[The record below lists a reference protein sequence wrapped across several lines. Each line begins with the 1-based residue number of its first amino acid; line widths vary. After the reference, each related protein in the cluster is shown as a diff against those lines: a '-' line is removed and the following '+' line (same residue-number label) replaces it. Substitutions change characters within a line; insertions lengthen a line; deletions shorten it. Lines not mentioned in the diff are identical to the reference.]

1 MATQSDLE
9 KLRKQLSD
17 LDAKLKSMR
26 GNSPQRNPN
35 FDSAMAN
42 QNYDN
47 RMREAF
53 AKLAAER
60 GGQAFPPAFGR
71 PSPEPMINPETIK
84 KARAEYIASQPKNR
98 GYRDVMTNSKYGG
111 QFGSSI
117 GSGFDKWFETNYI
130 NNPNS
135 SLTAQERA
143 SIIPERRI
151 IADEAGRMQGPQR
164 DPNTGMTFQEM
175 MARQNQPLPPEQ
187 ATFTPRPQLPQEV
200 RDAIEGRNAAQN
212 QFTQGRLMG
221 APSDQFGDIAR
232 RLEQSGQ
239 LPYQQPFN
247 PNAPSLMPIRTPGSD
262 AQNQQMQNYQNL
274 LQQGIQRSNT
284 MNQDAAT
291 NFANLQAGAPTTQ
304 PASPAKANP
313 VVPIAGMGIQPK
325 ATPAPRK
332 FSTVNTPSARFG

>member
-1 MATQSDLE
+1 MVRDP
-9 KLRKQLSD
+9 
-17 LDAKLKSMR
+17 
-26 GNSPQRNPN
+26 G
-35 FDSAMAN
+35 FGSAMAN
-42 QNYDN
+42 QDYANF
-47 RMREAF
+47 MRDQQAR
-53 AKLAAER
+53 LAAER

-98 GYRDVMTNSKYGG
+98 GYSQVITKTKYGG
-111 QFGSSI
+111 EFGSSI

-187 ATFTPRPQLPQEV
+187 ATFTPALQFPQEV
-200 RDAIEGRNAAQN
+200 RDAIEGRLNAARAGMGERIL
-212 QFTQGRLMG
+212 TPIPQGPQVG
-221 APSDQFGDIAR
+221 VGSFGDTAR

-262 AQNQQMQNYQNL
+262 AQNQQMQNYNNL

>member
-1 MATQSDLE
+1 MV
-9 KLRKQLSD
+9 
-17 LDAKLKSMR
+17 
-26 GNSPQRNPN
+26 RNPG
-35 FDSAMAN
+35 FGSAMAN
-42 QNYDN
+42 QDYEN
-47 RMREAF
+47 RLRA
-53 AKLAAER
+53 ASARLAAER
-60 GGQAFPPAFGR
+60 GVPPVGYR
-71 PSPEPMINPETIK
+71 EPGLDRLQPSRPSQPSPELMINPETIK

-151 IADEAGRMQGPQR
+151 TADEAGNMQGPQR

-175 MARQNQPLPPEQ
+175 MNSRLGQ
-187 ATFTPRPQLPQEV
+187 
-200 RDAIEGRNAAQN
+200 G

-262 AQNQQMQNYQNL
+262 AQNQQIQNYNNL

-304 PASPAKANP
+304 PAASAKANP
-313 VVPIAGMGIQPK
+313 VVPIAGMGMQQPK